1 MIATRSPADAGAEA
15 PRKDIPIIFS
25 GPMICALL
33 EGRKTMTRRIFELD
47 KVGPPPRWD
56 GRFGF
61 SCLTPER
68 CVELRGVDPE
78 RGPLSRFMP
87 VRYWKGDRLWVR
99 ETVACGACAPSAP
112 STWASSF
119 WRREQG
125 TPENRNGLW
134 YAADGLS
141 PRSPITDRGKWVP
154 PIHMPRWA
162 SRLTL
167 VVTGTKIERLQDI
180 SEEDARAEGIF
191 EFYSPGR
198 MFGVK
203 VEDGY
208 AFCGL
213 SARESFMSLWC
224 ELHGPDAWNKNPEV
238 VAVSFRVIK
247 ANIDAPEA
255 RIAV

>member
-1 MIATRSPADAGAEA
+1 MFAENRPHGAG
-15 PRKDIPIIFS
+15 PSDNLCKDIPVIMS
-25 GPMICALL
+25 GPMVRATLD
-33 EGRKTMTRRIFELD
+33 GRKTVTRRLAWRGE
-47 KVGPPPRWD
+47 KVG
-56 GRFGF
+56 GRRKP
-61 SCLTPER
+61 SSWQQVKPAA
-68 CVELRGVDPE
+68 
-78 RGPLSRFMP
+78 
-87 VRYWKGDRLWVR
+87 RLWVR

-112 STWASSF
+112 STWAPSF

-125 TPENRNGLW
+125 TPENRNDLW

-141 PRSPITDRGKWVP
+141 PRSPITERGKWVP
-154 PIHMPRWA
+154 SIHMPRWA

-167 VVTGTKIERLQDI
+167 VVTATKIERLQDI

-191 EFYSPGR
+191 DFYSPGR

-203 VEDGY
+203 VEEGY

-213 SARESFMSLWC
+213 SARESFMSLLC
-224 ELHGPDAWNKNPEV
+224 DLHGPDAWNKNPEI

-255 RIAV
+255 RIAAA